1 MANIYSN
8 DLKEILNS
16 TVINRNIDCSIPC
29 NILLDLFC
37 CCPTQVINYF
47 PPGAKDFKEMF
58 MILLSLTPYP
68 TVFLLICLAAYF
80 RTSRSVL
87 ILVMVFLENFTVIA
101 LKNFIREPR
110 PNYLCNQEFGY
121 PSNHACFFTCI
132 LFWFISEEMC
142 TPEHLQFE
150 YKTYLIPF
158 GLIYPF
164 IVYSRYYLNYHSM
177 KQVINGIIFGF
188 LFSIFW
194 YFFSVKYILKYDN
207 PLKQIFN
214 QLNVINTLTDDNIS
228 SFNFTDNTDNNIKNK
243 ELIQKYKELL
253 ENKDIEKI
261 RNNLNKIAQN
271 IKNDDFM
278 KQQKKMM
285 HLEDDDD

>member
-101 LKNFIREPR
+101 LK
-110 PNYLCNQEFGY
+110 
-121 PSNHACFFTCI
+121 I
-132 LFWFISEEMC
+132 LYVSLVQIIYAIKNLDILVIMPVFS
-142 TPEHLQFE
+142 LV
-150 YKTYLIPF
+150 YYF
-158 GLIYPF
+158 GLFLKKCALQNIYN
-164 IVYSRYYLNYHSM
+164 L
-177 KQVINGIIFGF
+177 
-188 LFSIFW
+188 
-194 YFFSVKYILKYDN
+194 
-207 PLKQIFN
+207 
-214 QLNVINTLTDDNIS
+214 
-228 SFNFTDNTDNNIKNK
+228 NIKH
-243 ELIQKYKELL
+243 I
-253 ENKDIEKI
+253 
-261 RNNLNKIAQN
+261 
-271 IKNDDFM
+271 
-278 KQQKKMM
+278 
-285 HLEDDDD
+285 